1 MGYLGVFLMMALES
15 TIVPVP
21 SEIIMPPAGYW
32 AQQGQM
38 SLIGVILAGGFGS
51 TFGSTLCYW
60 FSRTLGR
67 AVLLRYGK
75 WILLPPDRLELAE
88 RWLAD
93 YALGGVFLARLL
105 PVVRHLIGFPAGL
118 VRMPFVRFTIVTFI
132 GSTLWCAILAI
143 FGAQTIGKQPDLIND
158 PDALIHTVKDNLFW
172 FVLLVVGLGAG
183 WMFVQWFGRSP
194 EKRPKSEVQSP
205 EGASPRCP
213 AGADGSGYSCGRSTI
228 RSSVFRLRTSSSYA
242 PISCRIMSAMLALNK
257 STCCWSEAST
267 ITRASGSVPEKRTS
281 TRPYPANADSAR
293 WISCFTD
300 GISSSPF
307 FSRTRTFTSFCGY
320 T

>member
-1 MGYLGVFLMMALES
+1 MLHDLIKLWFEWSRDMGYLGVFLMMALES

-183 WMFVQWFGRSP
+183 WMFVQWFGKKSGKKTEVRS
-194 EKRPKSEVQSP
+194 PKSES
-205 EGASPRCP
+205 
-213 AGADGSGYSCGRSTI
+213 
-228 RSSVFRLRTSSSYA
+228 
-242 PISCRIMSAMLALNK
+242 
-257 STCCWSEAST
+257 
-267 ITRASGSVPEKRTS
+267 
-281 TRPYPANADSAR
+281 
-293 WISCFTD
+293 
-300 GISSSPF
+300 
-307 FSRTRTFTSFCGY
+307 
-320 T
+320 